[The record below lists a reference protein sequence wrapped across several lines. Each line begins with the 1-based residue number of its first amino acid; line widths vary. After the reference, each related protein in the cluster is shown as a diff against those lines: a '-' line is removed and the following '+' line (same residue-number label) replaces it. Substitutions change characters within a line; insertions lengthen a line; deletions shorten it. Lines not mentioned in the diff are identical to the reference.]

1 MEQLIQVIVDNLFI
15 ILIIISGII
24 GFLGKNRSENDEK
37 EKRPQSKRS
46 RPGTASSRR
55 QTNTR
60 ERYSERQ
67 PAENASSRTTLAEQ
81 HREQMEQLAGKL
93 NTETKEALND
103 LSSDISQENSLRE
116 PAPELSKK
124 QEEFRG
130 QIKRNLNREGLIN
143 GIIMSEV
150 LGPPRAK
157 RSFRREAAERR
168 R

>member
-1 MEQLIQVIVDNLFI
+1 MEQLIQLILDNLFI
-15 ILIIISGII
+15 IILIVSGLI
-24 GFLGKNRSENDEK
+24 GLLGKIGSNDEK
-37 EKRPQSKRS
+37 EKRPQSTQS
-46 RPGTASSRR
+46 RPGSAPSRSQR
-55 QTNTR
+55 NTR

-67 PAENASSRTTLAEQ
+67 PAENASSRSTLAEQ

-93 NTETKEALND
+93 NTETKEALDD
-103 LSSDISQENSLRE
+103 LSSDIGDQNILRE
-116 PAPELSKK
+116 PAPELTEK

-130 QIKRNLNREGLIN
+130 KIKRNLNREGLIN

-157 RSFRREAAERR
+157 RSYRREAAERR